1 MIVIFLNP
9 RNNYFDPDGLVDLAS
24 LDDIA
29 AYLGAVQI
37 ESISTASRFGYLDF
51 WFHPIGQA
59 SRDVNRPATELL
71 LAATPSTA
79 KNVPF
84 LRGRIVVSSHDESGG
99 PTSLTREQITKM
111 ALHKNRVLDQWLLD
125 LRYVVDARSLRRRLK
140 AERAA
145 ASRAAWN
152 NLSNALR
159 P

>member
-1 MIVIFLNP
+1 MIAIFLNP
-9 RNNYFDPDGLVDLAS
+9 TNKYLDLDGLVDLAS

-29 AYLGAVQI
+29 AYVGAAQV
-37 ESISTASRFGYLDF
+37 ESISTTSRFGHLDF
-51 WFHPIGQA
+51 WFHPTGQA

-71 LAATPSTA
+71 LAATPSTV
-79 KNVPF
+79 KNVPL
-84 LRGRIVVSSHDESGG
+84 LRGRIVVSSHDEFGG
-99 PTSLTREQITKM
+99 PTSLTRQQITKM

-140 AERAA
+140 VERAA
-145 ASRAAWN
+145 ANRAAWN